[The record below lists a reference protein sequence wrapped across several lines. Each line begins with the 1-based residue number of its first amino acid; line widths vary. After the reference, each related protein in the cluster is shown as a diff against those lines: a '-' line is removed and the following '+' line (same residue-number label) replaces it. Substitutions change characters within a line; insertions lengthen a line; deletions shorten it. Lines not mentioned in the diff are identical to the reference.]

1 MKSREPSGF
10 TLLEM
15 LVALVIVAMA
25 MTIVWQSFTVA
36 IRAWRRG
43 SDFLM
48 EMHHGDFVME
58 QLVESLRSAAYFDG
72 SGDTYG
78 FRLENRSEGRYPND
92 KLSWVKSG
100 KGFMPYGTELGE
112 GLHRI
117 DLSVEDNE
125 EGEPAV
131 TARIY
136 PHLAEEDEEEYYEG
150 ETWQVSRRVKGI
162 DCRVYIEED
171 EEWAEEWENSNS
183 LPALVEITL
192 YMDPLE
198 GDDDPVQ
205 IARAIEIPISRE
217 LKSGVIFDEAGKETT
232 EAGAGAAPAPGDSGG
247 SDAARA
253 PAGGSPGRNAVPSG
267 VPRNVP
273 GGAPSA
279 PPRGGA
285 PPRGARP

>member
-1 MKSREPSGF
+1 MKARGTFGF

-36 IRAWRRG
+36 IRAWQRG
-43 SDFLM
+43 SDFLT

-72 SGDTYG
+72 AGDTYG
-78 FRLENRSEGRYPND
+78 FRLENRAEGRYPND

-100 KGFMPYGTELGE
+100 KGFMPYGSDLGE

-117 DLSVEDNE
+117 DLSVEDDE

-150 ETWQVSRRVKGI
+150 ETWQVSQTVKGI
-162 DCRVYIEED
+162 DCRVYLEED
-171 EEWAEEWENSNS
+171 EEWSEEWENSNS

-198 GDDDPVQ
+198 GDDDP
-205 IARAIEIPISRE
+205 IRMARAIEIPISRE
-217 LKSGVIFDEAGKETT
+217 LKSGVIFDEAGKEATS
-232 EAGAGAAPAPGDSGG
+232 AGAGAAPAAGASGARG
-247 SDAARA
+247 SRGAA
-253 PAGGSPGRNAVPSG
+253 AGASPGRGAVPIG

-273 GGAPSA
+273 GGTPSA
-279 PPRGGA
+279 PPRGG
-285 PPRGARP
+285 PPSRGARP